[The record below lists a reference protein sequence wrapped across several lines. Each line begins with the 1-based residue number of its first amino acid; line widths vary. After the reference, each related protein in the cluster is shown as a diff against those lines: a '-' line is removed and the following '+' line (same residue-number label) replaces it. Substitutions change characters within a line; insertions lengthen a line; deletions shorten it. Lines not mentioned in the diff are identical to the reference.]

1 LPARPSSS
9 AMRARSV
16 LICLRSSSIL
26 TWSELFCSRRSLF
39 CSKSSSIL
47 FSSDSTNPFWLSA
60 LSESILSGGIPSLNH
75 DAITWHRGTQRMLR
89 ARGQRDSG
97 VSNYPT
103 VPKTLK
109 AFAPYIYS
117 REELRRLLDAIG
129 ANDHPRSSID
139 PDTYKTLLLLLY
151 GAGLRISEA
160 LTLTMEDVNLA
171 AGILR
176 IRESKFYKTR
186 LVPIGTDLLQILVQ
200 YAR

>member
-97 VSNYPT
+97 VSNYRVSANGCCDWHAREQRHLDYARGREQGACGHLSQDT
-103 VPKTLK
+103 V
-109 AFAPYIYS
+109 
-117 REELRRLLDAIG
+117 
-129 ANDHPRSSID
+129 
-139 PDTYKTLLLLLY
+139 
-151 GAGLRISEA
+151 GAGA
-160 LTLTMEDVNLA
+160 
-171 AGILR
+171 
-176 IRESKFYKTR
+176 
-186 LVPIGTDLLQILVQ
+186 
-200 YAR
+200 

>member
-97 VSNYPT
+97 VSNYVYAYLAQPDQS
-103 VPKTLK
+103 P
-109 AFAPYIYS
+109 AS
-117 REELRRLLDAIG
+117 RVSRLRA
-129 ANDHPRSSID
+129 S
-139 PDTYKTLLLLLY
+139 
-151 GAGLRISEA
+151 A
-160 LTLTMEDVNLA
+160 L
-171 AGILR
+171 
-176 IRESKFYKTR
+176 
-186 LVPIGTDLLQILVQ
+186 LVQ
-200 YAR
+200 QSDPGAIWWSPRLPWGNGPAEGDLGR

>member
-1 LPARPSSS
+1 
-9 AMRARSV
+9 MRARSV

-97 VSNYPT
+97 VSNYDYTHNRPG
-103 VPKTLK
+103 P
-109 AFAPYIYS
+109 
-117 REELRRLLDAIG
+117 
-129 ANDHPRSSID
+129 
-139 PDTYKTLLLLLY
+139 
-151 GAGLRISEA
+151 
-160 LTLTMEDVNLA
+160 
-171 AGILR
+171 GILLGCIPDSGAHAPTR
-176 IRESKFYKTR
+176 SCYPRE
-186 LVPIGTDLLQILVQ
+186 LLHTHVDIWEEHETKPTQ
-200 YAR
+200 YGVE